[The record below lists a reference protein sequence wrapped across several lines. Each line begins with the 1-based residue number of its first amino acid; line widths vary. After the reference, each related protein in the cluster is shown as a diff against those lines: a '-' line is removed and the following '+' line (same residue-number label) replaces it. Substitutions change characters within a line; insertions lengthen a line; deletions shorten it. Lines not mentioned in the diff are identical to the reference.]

1 MKVLDWQKRRA
12 KERQVLGHFKIKH
25 HNSIRG
31 FPPSCVTIVVSDK
44 IQVPG

>member
-1 MKVLDWQKRRA
+1 MKVLVWEKGRA
-12 KERQVLGHFKIKH
+12 KERQVLGYFKIKH

-31 FPPSCVTIVVSDK
+31 FPPSYITMVVSDK